1 LRLCAKLFLA
11 QRRKA
16 TQKGF
21 WLPLAG
27 FHSAESGTAFP
38 PTTLSYTTTTF
49 SHSWRRWLSSII
61 LSAMTAQKP
70 TAYCD
75 ITIGE
80 LLTRLA
86 QDYPD
91 NDALVYPDRKLRYNF
106 KELESL
112 VRQIARGLI
121 AIGVKRGDR
130 VALWATNVPEWV
142 VLQFALAKIGA
153 VLVTVNTSLRAAE
166 LAYLLKQSEASALIT
181 IKGFRDVDYVE
192 TVYEIIPELRQSQTG
207 SLKAADFPFLRH
219 VLYIG
224 DEQPAGMIA
233 YSDLLSRSAN
243 VSDEQLEAL
252 LAIQEL
258 DDVINMQYTSG
269 TTGFPKGVMLTH
281 RNILNNGY
289 WMGEVL
295 GYTPNDRLC
304 LPVPLF
310 HCFGC
315 VIGVLGAYTHATTL
329 VPLEFFDPLKVLQY
343 VEQEKCTSVYGVPTM
358 FIAELEQM
366 ETQEFDLST
375 LRTGVMAG
383 SLCPEPLMRKVI
395 DQMNMSEV
403 TIAYGLTEASPGI
416 TMTPRFDSIE
426 LRTQTVGK
434 VIPEVEV
441 KIIDPASGEEC
452 APNVAGELCARGYN
466 IMKGYYNNA
475 KATAE
480 AIDTEGWLHSGDQA
494 TMDEAGYIRITGR
507 IKDLIIRGGENI
519 APKEIEDLLLQH
531 PKIADVY
538 IYGIPDVR
546 LGEEV
551 AAAIRLKPDATL
563 TLEELRAFCEG
574 RIAKFKIPRHLR
586 FVTEFPMTAS
596 GKIQKFKLREMHLQE
611 N

>member
-1 LRLCAKLFLA
+1 MAALTIFI
-11 QRRKA
+11 
-16 TQKGF
+16 
-21 WLPLAG
+21 
-27 FHSAESGTAFP
+27 
-38 PTTLSYTTTTF
+38 YTC
-49 SHSWRRWLSSII
+49 
-61 LSAMTAQKP
+61 AMTADKP

-86 QDYPD
+86 HDYPQ
-91 NDALVYPDRKLRYNF
+91 NDALVYPDRNLRYSF
-106 KELESL
+106 LELEKL
-112 VRQIARGLI
+112 ARHLAKGLLDVGI
-121 AIGVKRGDR
+121 QSGDR

-166 LAYLLKQSEASALIT
+166 LAYLLKQSEALALIT
-181 IKGFRDVDYVE
+181 IQGFRDVDYVE
-192 TVYEIIPELRQSQTG
+192 TVYEIVPELRGAGEGALQ
-207 SLKAADFPFLRH
+207 AADFPFLRT
-219 VLYIG
+219 VIYIG
-224 DEQPAGMIA
+224 DGHPAGMIP
-233 YSDLLSRSAN
+233 YDSLLSRCEN
-243 VSDEQLEAL
+243 VGDEAFDD
-252 LAIQEL
+252 LAKTQSL

-289 WMGEVL
+289 WMGECL
-295 GYTPNDRLC
+295 GYTPDDRLC

-315 VIGVLGAYTHATTL
+315 VIGVLGAYTHATAL

-343 VEQEKCTSVYGVPTM
+343 VEQERCTAVYGVPTM
-358 FIAELEQM
+358 FIAELEQL
-366 ETQEFDLST
+366 EAQPFNLST

-395 DQMNMSEV
+395 DRMNMREV

-426 LRTQTVGK
+426 LRTQTVGT
-434 VIPEVEV
+434 VLPEVEI
-441 KIIDPASGEEC
+441 KIVDPVTGQVC
-452 APNVAGELCARGYN
+452 APNQPGELCARGYN
-466 IMKGYYNNA
+466 IMKGYYNNP

-480 AIDTEGWLHSGDQA
+480 AIDADNWLHTGDQA

-531 PKIADVY
+531 PKISDAY
-538 IYGIPDVR
+538 IYGVPDER

-551 AAAIRLKPDATL
+551 AAAIRLKPEQTL
-563 TLEELRAFCEG
+563 TLEEVREFCDG
-574 RIAKFKIPRHLR
+574 RIARFKIPRQLR
-586 FVTEFPMTAS
+586 FVSEFPMTAS
-596 GKIQKFKLREMHLQE
+596 GKIQKFKLREMHLKE